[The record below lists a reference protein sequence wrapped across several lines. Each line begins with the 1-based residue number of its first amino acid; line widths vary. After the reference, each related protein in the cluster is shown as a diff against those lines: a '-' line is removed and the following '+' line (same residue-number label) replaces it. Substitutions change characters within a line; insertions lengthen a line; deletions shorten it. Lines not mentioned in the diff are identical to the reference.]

1 MKNQAKWYENYRVVQ
16 LSKETHAKLKEHC
29 KDTGM
34 KMGGLIEKLVLADI
48 ESVKK
53 SREWDEQY
61 RTKRLMEEMFGLQIP
76 SVDKVTDYETI
87 IEEGSNKSK

>member
-1 MKNQAKWYENYRVVQ
+1 MTNETKWYENYRVVQ
-16 LSKETHAKLKEHC
+16 LSKETHAKLKQHC

-34 KMGGLIEKLVLADI
+34 KMSGLIEKLILADI

-61 RTKRLMEEMFGLQIP
+61 RTKRLMEEMFDLQIP
-76 SVDKVTDYETI
+76 SVDKVTDYETFI
-87 IEEGSNKSK
+87 QNGSNKSE

>member
-1 MKNQAKWYENYRVVQ
+1 
-16 LSKETHAKLKEHC
+16 
-29 KDTGM
+29 
-34 KMGGLIEKLVLADI
+34 MGSMIEKLILADI

-76 SVDKVTDYETI
+76 SVDKVTDYETL

>member
-1 MKNQAKWYENYRVVQ
+1 MKSYKKWYDTHRVVQ
-16 LSKETHAKLKEHC
+16 IPIDTHTLLKQHC

-34 KMGGLIEKLVLADI
+34 KMGSMIEKLILADI

-76 SVDKVTDYETI
+76 SVDKVTKYEKF
-87 IEEGSNKSK
+87 IEKGSHKSI

>member
-1 MKNQAKWYENYRVVQ
+1 MSR
-16 LSKETHAKLKEHC
+16 
-29 KDTGM
+29 
-34 KMGGLIEKLVLADI
+34 LIEKLVLADI

-76 SVDKVTDYETI
+76 SVDKVTDYETF
-87 IEEGSNKSK
+87 IEEGSQKSN